1 MAKHPEKEAE
11 FKSALRR
18 AILGKS
24 NLMKK
29 ELRRGTRFVYSEQ
42 YPTQVLNT
50 KLGRF
55 IRINCDDI
63 EPGCKKLFNEN
74 KIYCFY
80 FYYDSIEIDYV
91 NEESTN
97 NIMTYFDV
105 KYKCYIEAYKLGYYI
120 PELSEILNKNN

>member
-1 MAKHPEKEAE
+1 MKKLTEITCEDAV
-11 FKSALRR
+11 
-18 AILGKS
+18 AILSKIYP
-24 NLMKK
+24 L
-29 ELRRGTRFVYSEQ
+29 LFVNKFNE
-42 YPTQVLNT
+42 NNEKDW
-50 KLGRF
+50 KL
-55 IRINCDDI
+55 INCDDI

-120 PELSEILNKNN
+120 PELSELINKNN

>member
-1 MAKHPEKEAE
+1 MKKLTEITCEDAI
-11 FKSALRR
+11 
-18 AILGKS
+18 AILSKIYP
-24 NLMKK
+24 L
-29 ELRRGTRFVYSEQ
+29 LFVNKFNE
-42 YPTQVLNT
+42 NIEKDW
-50 KLGRF
+50 KL
-55 IRINCDDI
+55 INCDDI

-105 KYKCYIEAYKLGYYI
+105 KYKCYVEAYKLGYYI